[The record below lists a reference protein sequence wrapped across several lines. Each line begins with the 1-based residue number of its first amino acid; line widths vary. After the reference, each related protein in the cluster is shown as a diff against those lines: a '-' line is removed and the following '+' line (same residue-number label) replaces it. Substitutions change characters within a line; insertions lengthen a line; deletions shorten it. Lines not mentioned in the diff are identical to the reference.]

1 MTLGPWV
8 VDVAEIELLEA
19 GTTIDPIS
27 LPNDDWELEV
37 LVKPLMKAGGM
48 LITSKTISD
57 EPSDRHACDRTY
69 NQILLIPSSS
79 RRRAF

>member
-8 VDVAEIELLEA
+8 VEVAGIELSEA
-19 GTTIDPIS
+19 GTTIVPML

-48 LITSKTISD
+48 LITSKLKERGEHFTVAH
-57 EPSDRHACDRTY
+57 E
-69 NQILLIPSSS
+69 
-79 RRRAF
+79 